1 MENAKENS
9 SPIVAILEEYG
20 YYMVLVVALVATLGS
35 LYFSEVRN
43 FEPCRYCWFQRIAM
57 YPITIMA
64 LVGIIKQDEYLPN
77 YVLPFSLIGMCISI
91 YHILIQNGIVVEST
105 GCTSV
110 LCSLKYINWLGFIS
124 IPVLAGTAFLI
135 INVVMFAMWRMAQ
148 QEG

>member
-1 MENAKENS
+1 M
-9 SPIVAILEEYG
+9 VLFLDEYS

-35 LYFSEVRN
+35 LYFSEVRH
-43 FEPCRYCWFQRIAM
+43 FEPCRYCWFQRIFM
-57 YPITIMA
+57 YPIAILA
-64 LVGIIKQDEYLPN
+64 LVGVIKQDEYLPN
-77 YVLPFSLIGMCISI
+77 YVLPLSLIGMCISI
-91 YHILIQNGIVVEST
+91 YHVLIQNGIVVESS

-135 INVVMFAMWRMAQ
+135 INVLMFVSWRLAQ